1 MALVARFGCG
11 IGRLLLGH
19 FLGNSKYFLGFNRD
33 IAPFVLTPEMV
44 HVMGGPGSENYNKF
58 KDLKVPG
65 TLGVFRPF
73 AGARALAW
81 PVLLLNASAC
91 QRVFQRCERSTL
103 PVPDATLANGTLG
116 D

>member
-1 MALVARFGCG
+1 MVTKQGKFLHIDFGTKPEIPRPPRRPGRPAHRQARLDG
-11 IGRLLLGH
+11 IAGH

-73 AGARALAW
+73 AGARALA
-81 PVLLLNASAC
+81 
-91 QRVFQRCERSTL
+91 
-103 PVPDATLANGTLG
+103 
-116 D
+116 